1 MANHLTVDDAMAA
14 VFDEFG
20 LEPIRDDEFTQTM
33 YAERH
38 GIPMTT
44 AGRHLDNAYRAG
56 KLTKRRAVTGR
67 NRPWVYRLAERN
79 ETADTTS

>member
-1 MANHLTVDDAMAA
+1 MSNHLTVDDAMQA

-44 AGRHLDNAYRAG
+44 AGRHLEIAYRAG
-56 KLTKRRAVTGR
+56 KLTRRRAVAGR
-67 NRPWVYRLAERN
+67 TRPWAYKLVI
-79 ETADTTS
+79 